1 MSAEPDDL
9 LLYFRIDR
17 LFAEYCA
24 CLDEDRLE
32 DWPGLFIE
40 DGVYR
45 MVSRENHAHGFPIPL
60 LLLDS
65 RGMMLDRVHSLRHA
79 NIYQAHRY
87 RHAISGVRI
96 TARHEDAIE
105 AASSYIVVQT
115 LGEGFTEVYQAG
127 SYYDT
132 LVDTPAGLRFRQR
145 LVVYDT
151 ARVKTLLATPI

>member
-1 MSAEPDDL
+1 MSTLPDDL

-17 LFAEYCA
+17 LFADYCA

-32 DWPGLFIE
+32 DWPNLFVANGL
-40 DGVYR
+40 YR
-45 MVSRENHAHGFPIPL
+45 MVSRENHAHGYQIPL

-65 RGMMLDRVHSLRHA
+65 HGMMLDRVHSLRHA

-96 TARHEDAIE
+96 TAKGDDAIE
-105 AASSYIVVQT
+105 VASSYIVVQT
-115 LGEGFTEVYQAG
+115 LNDSFTEVYQAG

-132 LVDTPAGLRFRQR
+132 LVDTPEGLRFRQR
-145 LVVYDT
+145 LVIYDT
-151 ARVKTLLATPI
+151 ARVKTLLATPV

>member
-1 MSAEPDDL
+1 MNAGPDAMQ
-9 LLYFRIDR
+9 LYFRIDR
-17 LFAEYCA
+17 LFADYCA

-32 DWPGLFIE
+32 DWPGLFVE
-40 DGVYR
+40 DGLYR
-45 MVSRENHAHGFPIPL
+45 MVSRENHAQGYQIPL
-60 LLLDS
+60 LMLDS

-96 TARHEDAIE
+96 TAQHADVIE
-105 AASSYIVVQT
+105 VASSYIVVQT
-115 LGEGFTEVYQAG
+115 LSDSFTEVYQAG

-132 LVDTPAGLRFRQR
+132 LVDTPTGLRFRQR

>member
-105 AASSYIVVQT
+105 VASSYIVVQT

>member
-1 MSAEPDDL
+1 MNEEL

-32 DWPGLFIE
+32 EWPELFVE

-45 MVSRENHAHGFPIPL
+45 MVSRENHAQGFQIPL
-60 LLLDS
+60 VMFDS
-65 RGMMLDRVHSLRHA
+65 RGMMRDRVFSLRNA
-79 NIYQAHRY
+79 NVFQPHRY

-96 TARHEDAIE
+96 TGRTGQVLEVS
-105 AASSYIVVQT
+105 SSYLVAQT
-115 LGEGFTEVYQAG
+115 FAEGFTEIYQAG

-132 LVDTPAGLRFRQR
+132 LVDTPDGLRFRQR

-151 ARVKTLLATPI
+151 ARIKTLLATPV